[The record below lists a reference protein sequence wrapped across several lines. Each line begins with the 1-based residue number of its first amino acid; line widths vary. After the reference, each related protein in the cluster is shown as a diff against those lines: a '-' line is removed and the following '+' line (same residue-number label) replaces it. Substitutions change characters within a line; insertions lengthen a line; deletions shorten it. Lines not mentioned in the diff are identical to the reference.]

1 MGKKIIYRIK
11 ENFPKIWLEI
21 KKNAYEREI
30 QIINSAA
37 EMKILLQYN
46 VDGKIGKINAKE
58 IKQSILNEIENM
70 KSENNDI
77 YEEGGDSEMVKL
89 LKSEME
95 STRVILRRIEERL
108 KHLEKKRKKKRNSM
122 KKLPPIIKKK

>member
-1 MGKKIIYRIK
+1 MK
-11 ENFPKIWLEI
+11 L

-77 YEEGGDSEMVKL
+77 YEENQELMK
-89 LKSEME
+89 E
-95 STRVILRRIEERL
+95 
-108 KHLEKKRKKKRNSM
+108 LEKTQEKIETQEALCQNLEKENQ
-122 KKLPPIIKKK
+122 KL